1 MQDSVSNIIVI
12 AAGYITGVLLDTSTC
27 IYILLHQ
34 LYGYCKLYIM
44 QGV

>member
-1 MQDSVSNIIVI
+1 
-12 AAGYITGVLLDTSTC
+12 
-27 IYILLHQ
+27 LLHQ